1 MRRREVI
8 TLLGGAAVVPLGAH
22 AQQPAIPVIGF
33 LSAGTF
39 EMNRDYVAAFHRG
52 LADGGFVERRSVGI
66 EYRWSE
72 GHNGRFPSLAAD
84 LVGRQVR
91 VIAAASTP
99 ASLTAKAATQTI
111 PIVFVVGTD
120 PVGIGLVAS
129 LAHPG
134 GNITGVTNLN
144 VELFKKCFEL
154 MHSLMSPGSTI
165 AVLVNPANVAQ
176 TATERATVQDAART
190 LGARLLIL
198 DASSP
203 SEIES
208 AFEVLGGQQVGGLV
222 VSGEIFFLTQRGRLV
237 ELAAR
242 HAVPAIY
249 AFREF
254 PVAGGLMSYGTDFA
268 EPYRL
273 LGALPPARSVR
284 RPDSQGGEAGQS
296 PSSTGHQSRAGHQSE
311 NRQDPRPCHTASVA
325 WPRRPGDRITTKSL
339 RGVSPLLAQSR
350 HEQRLA

>member
-8 TLLGGAAVVPLGAH
+8 TLLSGAAVWPLGAH
-22 AQQPAIPVIGF
+22 AQQSATPVIGF
-33 LSAGTF
+33 LMAGTF
-39 EMNRDYVAAFHRG
+39 EMARNYVAAFQQG
-52 LADGGFVERRSVGI
+52 LAHGGFVEGRNVKI

-72 GHNGRFPSLAAD
+72 GHNDRFPTLAAD
-84 LVGRQVR
+84 LVGRQVT
-91 VIAAASTP
+91 VIVAASTP

-111 PIVFVVGTD
+111 PIVFAVGTD

-154 MHSLMSPGSTI
+154 MYSLVPPGSTI
-165 AVLVNPANVAQ
+165 AVLVNPANIAQ
-176 TATERATVQDAART
+176 TAIERPTVQDAART

-208 AFEVLGGQQVGGLV
+208 AFEALVSQRAGALV
-222 VSGEIFFLTQRGRLV
+222 VSGEVFFLNQRDRLV

-254 PVAGGLMSYGTDFA
+254 PIAGGLMSYGTNFA
-268 EPYRL
+268 EPFRVLGGYTARILKGEKPSNLPVQQASKVELVINLKTAKALDLTIPLPL
-273 LGALPPARSVR
+273 LG
-284 RPDSQGGEAGQS
+284 
-296 PSSTGHQSRAGHQSE
+296 RADLVIE
-311 NRQDPRPCHTASVA
+311 
-325 WPRRPGDRITTKSL
+325 
-339 RGVSPLLAQSR
+339 
-350 HEQRLA
+350 